1 MANDYFALADLS
13 VINDSNNSDIDV
25 RDLLDDAPLLQ
36 RLAAVTASNG
46 TLHKYVSV
54 TGAPVVGFRS
64 ANDGREYDSTVRTQ
78 RSDTL
83 EILDASFDVDIELA
97 RSYRGGPEELVRMEA
112 IEHLRAAFFKLETQI
127 LTSGGGGGAS
137 GFTGFPGEATLDGL
151 ADAMVDGAGGTTA
164 LTSVYL
170 IRTGD
175 ADCAVVAGN
184 GGNITIGETVV
195 IQKAGS
201 GTGWYPALFTPIS
214 SYYGLQVGSIYS
226 VGRIANL
233 DAGSNTLT
241 DDRIATAISNFPS
254 SRPPNL
260 IVMNRRSL
268 NQLRDSRTATNATG
282 APAPFPSDSF
292 GIPIIVTDALGNA
305 ETQVV

>member
-1 MANDYFALADLS
+1 MANDYFALADLL

-25 RDLLDDAPLLQ
+25 RDLLDDAPLVAALS
-36 RLAAVTASNG
+36 AVTASNG

-97 RSYRGGPEELVRMEA
+97 KSYRGGRDALIRMEA
-112 IEHLRAAFFKLETQI
+112 IEHLRAAFFKLEQQI
-127 LTSGGGGGAS
+127 LSSAGGGGAS
-137 GFTGFPGEATLDGL
+137 GFTGLPGETSLDQV
-151 ADAMVDGAGGTTA
+151 ADPMVISAGGTTA

-170 IRTGD
+170 LRTGP
-175 ADCAVVAGN
+175 ADVSMVAGN
-184 GGNITIGETVV
+184 EGNISIDETVV

-201 GTGWYPALFTPIS
+201 VTGFYPAYFTPIS
-214 SYYGLQVGSIYS
+214 AYMGLQVGSIYS
-226 VGRIANL
+226 AGRIANL
-233 DAGSNTLT
+233 DAGSNTLN
-241 DDRIATAISNFPS
+241 DDRIASALSEFPS

-268 NQLRDSRTATNATG
+268 GQLRASRTATNVTG
-282 APAPFPSDSF
+282 APAPFPAEAF
-292 GIPIIVTDALGNA
+292 GIPIIVTDGLGNA
-305 ETQVV
+305 ESQVT